1 MNNNDVKFSV
11 LMSVYFKESPSYL
24 EEALSSVFTQTVM
37 PDEVVLVED
46 GPLTSELDEVINKYE
61 QEYPK
66 ILKVIKFES
75 NRGLGQ
81 ALHDGLLECS
91 NEIVFR
97 MDTDDIAHK
106 DRFEK
111 QLKVFKEKNVDAV
124 GSNITEYDETMTNI
138 TSHRIVPEQDEDIKK
153 MAKSRNPINH
163 MTIAFKKQAVIESG
177 NYLDM
182 MYFEDYY
189 LWVRMMSKGYI
200 FYNIQE
206 ELIDVRGGNDMIK
219 RRGGKKY
226 IKPIINFE
234 KAILKLGYIS
244 KFEFIK
250 NVIQRVI
257 VSLIPNSFRFFVY
270 KKILRK

>member
-1 MNNNDVKFSV
+1 MENNDIKFSV

-24 EEALSSVFTQTVM
+24 EAALSSIFTQTVM

-46 GPLTSELDEVINKYE
+46 GPLTSELDETINKFE
-61 QEYPK
+61 KEYPT
-66 ILKVIKFES
+66 ILKVVKFET

-81 ALHDGLLECS
+81 ALHDGLIECS

-111 QLKVFKEKNVDAV
+111 QLKIFKEKDVDAV
-124 GSNITEYDETMTNI
+124 GSNITEFDETMTNI

-163 MTIAFKKQAVIESG
+163 MAIAFKKQAVIESG

-189 LWVRMMSKGYI
+189 LWVRMMSKGYT

-244 KFEFIK
+244 KFEYLK
-250 NVIQRVI
+250 NTTKRII
-257 VSLIPNSFRFFVY
+257 GSLIPNRLRFFLY
-270 KKILRK
+270 KKLLRK

>member
-1 MNNNDVKFSV
+1 MENNDIKFSV

-46 GPLTSELDEVINKYE
+46 GPLTSELDETINKFE
-61 QEYPK
+61 NEYPN
-66 ILKVIKFES
+66 ILKVVKFET

-111 QLKVFKEKNVDAV
+111 QLKIFKEKNVDAV
-124 GSNITEYDETMTNI
+124 GSNITEFDETMTNI
-138 TSHRIVPEQDEDIKK
+138 TSYRIVPEQDEDIKA

-189 LWVRMMSKGYI
+189 LWVRMMSKGYK

-206 ELIDVRGGNDMIK
+206 TLINVRGGNDMIK

-244 KFEFIK
+244 KFEFLK

>member
-1 MNNNDVKFSV
+1 MENNDIKFSV

-24 EEALSSVFTQTVM
+24 EAALSSIFTQTVM

-46 GPLTSELDEVINKYE
+46 GPLTSELDETINKFE
-61 QEYPK
+61 QEYPT
-66 ILKVIKFES
+66 ILKLVKFET

-111 QLKVFKEKNVDAV
+111 QLKIFKEKNVDAV
-124 GSNITEYDETMTNI
+124 GSNITEFDETMTNI
-138 TSHRIVPEQDEDIKK
+138 TSHRIVPELDKDIKA

-163 MTIAFKKQAVIESG
+163 MTIAFKKQAVIEAG

-189 LWVRMMSKGYI
+189 LWVRMMSKGYT

-244 KFEFIK
+244 KFEYLK
-250 NVIQRVI
+250 NTTKRII
-257 VSLIPNSFRFFVY
+257 GSLIPNGLRFFLY
-270 KKILRK
+270 KKLLRK

>member
-1 MNNNDVKFSV
+1 MENNDIKFSV

-24 EEALSSVFTQTVM
+24 EAALSSVFTQTVM

-46 GPLTSELDEVINKYE
+46 GPLTSELDETISKFE
-61 QEYPK
+61 KEYPT
-66 ILKVIKFES
+66 ILKVIKFET

-97 MDTDDIAHK
+97 MDTDDIAHN

-111 QLKVFKEKNVDAV
+111 QLKIFKEKNVDAV

-138 TSHRIVPEQDEDIKK
+138 TSHRIVPKLDKDIKK

-163 MTIAFKKQAVIESG
+163 MTIAFKKQAVIDSG

-189 LWVRMMSKGYI
+189 LWVRMMSKGYA

-206 ELIDVRGGNDMIK
+206 TLIDVRGGNDMIK

-244 KFEFIK
+244 KFEFLK

-270 KKILRK
+270 KKLLRK

>member
-1 MNNNDVKFSV
+1 MESNDIKFSV

-24 EEALSSVFTQTVM
+24 EAALSSVFTQTVM

-46 GPLTSELDEVINKYE
+46 GPLTSELDETINKFE
-61 QEYPK
+61 NEYPN
-66 ILKVIKFES
+66 ILKVVKFET

-111 QLKVFKEKNVDAV
+111 QFKIFKEKNVDAV
-124 GSNITEYDETMTNI
+124 GSNITEYDETMTTE
-138 TSHRIVPEQDEDIKK
+138 TSKRVVPELDKDIKT
-153 MAKSRNPINH
+153 MAKARNPINH
-163 MTIAFKKQAVIESG
+163 MTIGFKKQSVIESG

-189 LWVRMMSKGYI
+189 LWVRMMSKGYK

-244 KFEFIK
+244 KFEFFK